1 MTDRNER
8 QQERQPDLTPG
19 YAPLEAAGSA
29 APLPRARR
37 RRRNPLPS
45 ILGGGAL
52 LTLAGVLA
60 FGSLGQS
67 LEYFKT
73 PSEYRQEQTQL
84 QGRLLRLGG
93 LVQNANYNPQTLDLS
108 FDLTDGSVTYPVH
121 YSGAVSDM
129 FKEGQGVIVRGRFER
144 DAGAGGAFQATEL
157 IVKHS
162 EEYKVPKTQADID
175 QLKRMLDS
183 GDSAPQGQAQ

>member
-1 MTDRNER
+1 MT
-8 QQERQPDLTPG
+8 QPLNSPTP
-19 YAPLEAAGSA
+19 SA
-29 APLPRARR
+29 SALPRARR

-73 PSEYRQEQTQL
+73 PSEYQQAESQL

-93 LVQNANYNPQTLDLS
+93 LVQNAKYDPQTLNLT

-121 YSGAVSDM
+121 YTGAVSDM
-129 FKEGQGVIVRGRFER
+129 FKEGQGVIVRGRFGE
-144 DAGAGGAFQATEL
+144 AGGKADVFQATEL

-162 EEYKVPKTQADID
+162 EEYRVPQNQADID
-175 QLKRMLDS
+175 QLKVLLES
-183 GDSAPQGQAQ
+183 GDSSKGAGQ

>member
-1 MTDRNER
+1 MTQSNAS
-8 QQERQPDLTPG
+8 T
-19 YAPLEAAGSA
+19 
-29 APLPRARR
+29 PLPRARR

-45 ILGGGAL
+45 LLGGGAL

-73 PSEYRQEQTQL
+73 PSEYQQAQAQL
-84 QGRLLRLGG
+84 QGRPLRLGG
-93 LVQNANYNPQTLDLS
+93 LVQHAHYNPQTLELT

-121 YSGAVSDM
+121 YTGAVSDM
-129 FKEGQGVIVRGRFER
+129 FKEGQGAIVRGRF
-144 DAGAGGAFQATEL
+144 DDQSGGVFQATEL

-162 EEYKVPKTQADID
+162 EEYRVPQNQADID
-175 QLKRMLDS
+175 QLKVLLGKDEKS
-183 GDSAPQGQAQ
+183 GK

>member
-1 MTDRNER
+1 MTD
-8 QQERQPDLTPG
+8 
-19 YAPLEAAGSA
+19 PLNSP

-73 PSEYRQEQTQL
+73 PSEYQQAEAQL

-93 LVQNANYNPQTLDLS
+93 LVQNAKYDPQTLNLS
-108 FDLTDGSVTYPVH
+108 FDLTDGSVTYPVQ
-121 YSGAVSDM
+121 YTGAVSDM
-129 FKEGQGVIVRGRFER
+129 FKEGQGVIVRGRFDKE
-144 DAGAGGAFQATEL
+144 AGNGTIFQATEL

-162 EEYKVPKTQADID
+162 EEYKVPETQADID
-175 QLKRMLDS
+175 QLKVLLES
-183 GDSAPQGQAQ
+183 GESSTGGSEGAGQ

>member
-1 MTDRNER
+1 MTD
-8 QQERQPDLTPG
+8 PHTSP
-19 YAPLEAAGSA
+19 PA

-73 PSEYRQEQTQL
+73 PSEYQQAEAQL

-93 LVQNANYNPQTLDLS
+93 LVQNAKYDPQTLNLT

-121 YSGAVSDM
+121 YTGAVSDM
-129 FKEGQGVIVRGRFER
+129 FKEGQGVIVRGRFGEQ
-144 DAGAGGAFQATEL
+144 GAGTGAFEATEL
-157 IVKHS
+157 VVKHS
-162 EEYKVPKTQADID
+162 EEYRVPENQADID
-175 QLKRMLDS
+175 QLKVLLES
-183 GDSAPQGQAQ
+183 GESSAGAGQ

>member
-1 MTDRNER
+1 MTKPEDQRSPT
-8 QQERQPDLTPG
+8 QPT
-19 YAPLEAAGSA
+19 APTTMPTAASSSTT

-73 PSEYRQEQTQL
+73 PSEYQLEQGQL
-84 QGRLLRLGG
+84 QNRLLRLGG
-93 LVQNANYNPQTLDLS
+93 LVQNADYNPQTLDLS
-108 FDLTDGSVTYPVH
+108 FDLTDGSVTYPVR

-129 FKEGQGVIVRGRFER
+129 FKEGQGVIVRGRFEGE
-144 DAGAGGAFQATEL
+144 AGAGGVFQATEL

-162 EEYKVPKTQADID
+162 EEYKVPQTQADID
-175 QLKRMLDS
+175 QLKQMLES
-183 GDSAPQGQAQ
+183 GDSAKSQ